1 MELCFFEPSL
11 KIEIGFRKLGVQRI
25 KEMLSVVFGLWAL
38 GFGLSCHFLIGKAQG
53 EIKNTVISGEGKEVL
68 IYIIKRFKEPGFRV
82 YSISVN
88 LMLELNSL

>member
-1 MELCFFEPSL
+1 MELCFFDPSL

-25 KEMLSVVFGLWAL
+25 KEMLSLVFGHWA
-38 GFGLSCHFLIGKAQG
+38 FLPYSYW
-53 EIKNTVISGEGKEVL
+53 ESPRRNKNTVTSGEGKEVL

-88 LMLELNSL
+88 LMLELNSLQLAH

>member
-25 KEMLSVVFGLWAL
+25 KEMLSLVFGLWA
-38 GFGLSCHFLIGKAQG
+38 FLPFSYW
-53 EIKNTVISGEGKEVL
+53 EI
-68 IYIIKRFKEPGFRV
+68 IIKRFNEPGFRV